1 MRKGLAALVELTST
15 DMPSRARGT
24 VRVSSPKPSLHF
36 PIYTGEQFPTRCNGF
51 PVSLQKCSALF
62 PSFGLSQQRANPFR
76 VRRRLRKLS
85 AKRRIKAKSF
95 PDIRMHVGLTP
106 RHLHELHRLG
116 SLILFAVLDTELR
129 HAGPPQ
135 DGIEIP
141 SQIWNSDFQCRLV
154 SSPGEDRPFA
164 RSM

>member
-1 MRKGLAALVELTST
+1 VRKGLAALVELTST

-95 PDIRMHVGLTP
+95 PQIRLHVGSTT
-106 RHLHELHRLG
+106 RRLHEFRRFGIFDTLRC
-116 SLILFAVLDTELR
+116 SRYRTAVSR
-129 HAGPPQ
+129 PAPR
-135 DGIEIP
+135 EIP
-141 SQIWNSDFQCRLV
+141 SQIRNRM
-154 SSPGEDRPFA
+154 EHPFA
-164 RSM
+164 QAG